1 MPNPDINTVGGIV
14 GAVVENADNVGLGL
28 LPGKPTGTSSGGGGD
43 DDKKPDGSGK
53 PAATTD
59 SSLLATVGET
69 PHYGRGGTRL
79 PVMTIFISFAIFCS
93 IVIQYNTIQY

>member
-1 MPNPDINTVGGIV
+1 MQNVAFFWKERLPNPDINTVGGIV

-43 DDKKPDGSGK
+43 DEKKPDGSGK

-69 PHYGRGGTRL
+69 KPGIFYMICVWVILLHDY
-79 PVMTIFISFAIFCS
+79 VMQA
-93 IVIQYNTIQY
+93 V